1 MRTDQAAR
9 DIRKKKTEY
18 ISDAAQRQRI
28 GQIED
33 AQQSAEYSDVL
44 QQEADLTAGHGI
56 LRTTGLIAVSAQD
69 PDELE
74 RAVADIEQAAI
85 QASCETRRLWGQ
97 QAQAFSAAAL
107 AALPTGL
114 TWAIRPSP
122 AYCRTPSIGSAVMQS
137 WGTAPPP
144 SVIIDLSPIVL
155 LRGEPTWGWVDATV
169 KAWREQRD
177 PKARFYG
184 VADNSLWYRL
194 DDSGRRS
201 LSNWKRK
208 RMARSVSWAD
218 PEVLELATEF
228 DTASVLTTDLY
239 RDHRREFPWL
249 QGTDRVWKPVPSNGT
264 IAFEQLDYTAI
275 AAEEVSWRIEEAD
288 LTPKGFRTPEA
299 RDALRYE
306 WRCTA
311 AACQWSAKAVIEEDP
326 AFRDGQVVCPG
337 CLTPARQLGLREST
351 KEIVLLLGDDE
362 VDRLPLAER
371 SELTVGRGRDAG
383 RYDVRE
389 VLDDADANKISRDHL
404 KLSNN
409 GGRIFVEELGSK
421 NGTQILRPDGAAAPL
436 QVDVQQILAPTE
448 QLALAGG
455 SLNIRLSGKK
465 RPRGTY
471 EPDLTTPPFLRL
483 EGN

>member
-1 MRTDQAAR
+1 M
-9 DIRKKKTEY
+9 
-18 ISDAAQRQRI
+18 
-28 GQIED
+28 
-33 AQQSAEYSDVL
+33 
-44 QQEADLTAGHGI
+44 
-56 LRTTGLIAVSAQD
+56 TTTYANLIALGEARSC
-69 PDELE
+69 L
-74 RAVADIEQAAI
+74 ADFADTPEI
-85 QASCETRRLWGQ
+85 ASVYDSRPNCR
-97 QAQAFSAAAL
+97 
-107 AALPTGL
+107 
-114 TWAIRPSP
+114 RPSN
-122 AYCRTPSIGSAVMQS
+122 RMGRMQS

-155 LRGEPTWGWVDATV
+155 LKGEPTWSWVEASV

-201 LSNWKRK
+201 LSDWKRN

-218 PEVLELATEF
+218 PEVLELATQF

-239 RDHRREFPWL
+239 RDHRRDFPWL
-249 QGTDRVWKPVPSNGT
+249 QGTDRVWKPMVANGT
-264 IAFEQLDYTAI
+264 LAFERLDYA
-275 AAEEVSWRIEEAD
+275 AVPAEEVSWRIEEAV

-306 WRCTA
+306 WRCSA
-311 AACQWSAKAVIEEDP
+311 GACQWSAKAVIEEDP
-326 AFRDGQVVCPG
+326 AFRDGQVICPG
-337 CLTPARQLGLREST
+337 CLTPAKRLGLREST
-351 KEIVLLLGDDE
+351 KEVVLLLGDDE

-371 SELTVGRGRDAG
+371 SELTVGRGRDIG

-389 VLDDADANKISRDHL
+389 VLDDADANRISRDHL

-421 NGTQILRPDGAAAPL
+421 NGTKIIRPDGATAPL
-436 QVDVQQILAPTE
+436 QADIQQILAPTE